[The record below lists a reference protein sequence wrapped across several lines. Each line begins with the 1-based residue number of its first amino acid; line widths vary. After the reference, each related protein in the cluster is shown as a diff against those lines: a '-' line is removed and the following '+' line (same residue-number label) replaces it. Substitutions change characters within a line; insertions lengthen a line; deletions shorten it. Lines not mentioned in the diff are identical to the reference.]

1 MNKVHEQII
10 TKNEKVSLDVSK
22 QTITRLFVL
31 KSFITQQRNFHIQ
44 SKKLSST
51 EELTTVDKIHF

>member
-22 QTITRLFVL
+22 QTNT
-31 KSFITQQRNFHIQ
+31 
-44 SKKLSST
+44 ST
-51 EELTTVDKIHF
+51 EVIYNSTKDLSHTI